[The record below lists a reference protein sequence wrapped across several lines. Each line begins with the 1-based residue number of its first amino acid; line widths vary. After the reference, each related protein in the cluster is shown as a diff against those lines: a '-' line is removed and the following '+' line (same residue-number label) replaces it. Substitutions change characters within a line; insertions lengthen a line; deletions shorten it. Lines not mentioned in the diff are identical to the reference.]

1 MPLSQDFRGFGCHCS
16 TIRSVA
22 NSQGKCQFMKELT
35 LNQKELARL
44 QVLNNVLEHRLP
56 MDQAAEPMGVTERH
70 AWRILAAYRKE

>member
-1 MPLSQDFRGFGCHCS
+1 
-16 TIRSVA
+16 
-22 NSQGKCQFMKELT
+22 MKELT